1 MSSVNS
7 TLNEQAQKV
16 IADWVGD
23 VVALES
29 HIEEAMDRQLQLK
42 SDNTE
47 LTTAI
52 QRFHDAVR
60 DSKHRAVEYQQQI
73 GSTAGNPVIK
83 VGSNLLGKA
92 AGIIDKVRQDSISKA
107 LRDDYTAYN
116 LAAIS
121 YSMLH
126 TTAMAVG
133 DARTQQFA
141 GEGLRTYASL
151 VQDVNQV
158 VPLAVAVEL
167 QENGDIPS
175 VDNTVIDN
183 CRTFINSAWKSTTN

>member
-1 MSSVNS
+1 MANVN
-7 TLNEQAQKV
+7 TALNEQTQKQ
-16 IADWVGD
+16 ISDWVGD

-47 LTTAI
+47 LTSTI
-52 QRFHDAVR
+52 QRFHDTVR
-60 DSKHRAVEYQQQI
+60 ASKYRAEDYQKGI

-83 VGSNLLGKA
+83 VGSSILGKA
-92 AGIIDKVRQDSISKA
+92 AGLIDKVRHDSISKA
-107 LRDDYTAYN
+107 LRDDYTAFN

-121 YSMLH
+121 YTMLH

-141 GEGLRTYASL
+141 GEGLKTYAGL
-151 VQDVNQV
+151 VQDINRAI
-158 VPLAVAVEL
+158 PLAVAVEL
-167 QENGDIPS
+167 KENGDIPS
-175 VDNTVIDN
+175 LDTSVVDN
-183 CRTFINSAWKSTTN
+183 CRAFIDSAWKSTSN

>member
-7 TLNEQAQKV
+7 TLSEQGQKV

-42 SDNTE
+42 SDNAE
-47 LTTAI
+47 LTAAI
-52 QRFHDAVR
+52 QRFH
-60 DSKHRAVEYQQQI
+60 
-73 GSTAGNPVIK
+73 
-83 VGSNLLGKA
+83 
-92 AGIIDKVRQDSISKA
+92 
-107 LRDDYTAYN
+107 DYTAYN
-116 LAAIS
+116 LAAVS

-126 TTAMAVG
+126 TTAMALG

-151 VQDVNQV
+151 VQDINRVI
-158 VPLAVAVEL
+158 PLAVAVEL

-175 VDNTVIDN
+175 VDASVIDN
-183 CRTFINSAWKSTTN
+183 CRAFIDSAWKSTAH

>member
-7 TLNEQAQKV
+7 TLTEQAQKV

-175 VDNTVIDN
+175 VDNSVIDN

>member
-7 TLNEQAQKV
+7 TLSEQGQKV

-42 SDNTE
+42 SDNAE
-47 LTTAI
+47 LTAAI
-52 QRFHDAVR
+52 QRFHDTVR
-60 DSKHRAVEYQQQI
+60 DSKNRAEEYQKQI

-126 TTAMAVG
+126 TTAMALG

-151 VQDVNQV
+151 VQDVNRV
-158 VPLAVAVEL
+158 IPLSVAVEL

-175 VDNTVIDN
+175 VDASVIDN
-183 CRTFINSAWKSTTN
+183 CRAFIDSAWKSTAN